1 MVVVHRFPWCK
12 MKCLFMRKL
21 EAVVSDF
28 EQNAPMDAS
37 ETLPNVENVCFTE
50 MTERLRNAIA
60 KFNG

>member
-1 MVVVHRFPWCK
+1 
-12 MKCLFMRKL
+12 MKCLFMKKL
-21 EAVVSDF
+21 EAVVADF